1 MKPWSPPSFDSAAE
15 GAEPK
20 LTEDGEEAVRL
31 KQLLTPQELENF
43 GQYPHQEGFLRG
55 LQQGLQEG
63 RGQGQ
68 VLGRQEGWK
77 EGYQQG
83 YQSGV
88 AKGLQDGAEDVHRL
102 SRQLKE
108 LLESLHAFPQVWAEE
123 LGQLVSLAAERLA
136 GGSKPDPALVR
147 RVIDEHLRGLPRPGE
162 NLLLRVSPRQWEAWS
177 GVASDADSLRGLGVV
192 VDSGL
197 RADEVVIEI
206 GSTRIDLSDQARR
219 ALLQAAVGLLKPA
232 GSEG

>member
-1 MKPWSPPSFDSAAE
+1 MKPWLPPSFDS
-15 GAEPK
+15 P
-20 LTEDGEEAVRL
+20 TERSDAPPAPGGQQAVGL
-31 KQLLTPQELENF
+31 NQLLTPQELETF

-55 LQQGLQEG
+55 LQQGIEEG
-63 RGQGQ
+63 RVQGQG
-68 VLGRQEGWK
+68 LGRQEGWK

-83 YQSGV
+83 YQSGL
-88 AKGLQDGAEDVHRL
+88 AQGLQDGAEDVHRL
-102 SRQLKE
+102 TGQLRE
-108 LLESLHAFPQVWAEE
+108 LLESLNTFPQVWAEE
-123 LGQLVSLAAERLA
+123 LGPLVSVAAERLC

-162 NLLLRVSPRQWEAWS
+162 SLLLRVSPRQWEAWS
-177 GVASDADSLRGLGVV
+177 GITSDADSLRGLGMV

-219 ALLQAAVGLLKPA
+219 ALLQAALGLLKPA
-232 GSEG
+232 ASEG